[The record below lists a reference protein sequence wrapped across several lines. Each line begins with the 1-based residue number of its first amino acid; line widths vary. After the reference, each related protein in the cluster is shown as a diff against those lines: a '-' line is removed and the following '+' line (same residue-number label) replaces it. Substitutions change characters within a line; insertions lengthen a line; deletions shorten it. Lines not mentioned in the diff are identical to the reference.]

1 MKPARLPLDYLEH
14 TRRNGASVQDPQ
26 IAMQLPPAERLTNDE
41 AVAALKRVLGSEVFE
56 AAGRAREFL
65 TFIVHETLAGRGDR
79 LKGYS
84 IAVQVFER
92 PADFDAQTDPL
103 VRVEAGRLR
112 RRLAEYY
119 QSQGRDDA
127 VRIELPRGGY
137 TPVFVRSLPE
147 AAAVVEA
154 QGASALSRP
163 RTSWLPVGAAALVL
177 IALTAGLG
185 WMFFT
190 GKSEPAPA
198 SAVGNGAQSAPMA
211 ARGPRLV
218 VLPLATLGEGTDPGL
233 ARGVT
238 DEVIKSLVDFNIFA
252 TASPAAQSLEPA
264 SLATLR
270 QDYHAGYAL
279 SGTVRTDGD
288 RFRVT
293 VRLTDTEFGTQ
304 LWTWALDDDR
314 IGSGLLASQET
325 IGESIGKIVSS
336 PYGPVFA
343 NEIQRIAGRPA
354 ADLDPFQCLLRF
366 YEYTRAFSA
375 ALHADALGCM
385 ERAVARAPKFAQGW
399 SALTILY
406 QHEHIYGYN
415 PQPNR
420 PPALDRALEA
430 GDRSFDVDVAGRVAA
445 AAQAGVQYMRGNADG
460 FKDAVAHALAIKP
473 AHPGMLAQIGML
485 LTVSGD
491 WRRGNQLVQDAL
503 PYAVHVPAWNYTAFA
518 FRYLQ
523 THQYDEALQWSLKV
537 DAPDWFVAPMTVA
550 AAAQLAGRHDIAERE
565 IKRLLELEPD
575 FATKGPELLRRWRLN
590 DELLEVLLAGL
601 RGAGLDV
608 S

>member
-1 MKPARLPLDYLEH
+1 
-14 TRRNGASVQDPQ
+14 
-26 IAMQLPPAERLTNDE
+26 MQPPPAERPTNDE
-41 AVAALKRVLGSEVFE
+41 AVAALNHVLGSEVFE

-65 TFIVHETLAGRGDR
+65 TFIVQETLAGRGDR

-137 TPVFVRSLPE
+137 TPMFVHHLPE
-147 AAAVVEA
+147 AAAVVEPLA
-154 QGASALSRP
+154 ASLP
-163 RTSWLPVGAAALVL
+163 PERTLWWPVGAAALVL

-185 WMFFT
+185 WMLLNGRT
-190 GKSEPAPA
+190 QPAEA
-198 SAVGNGAQSAPMA
+198 SAVGNGAQPPPLA

-218 VLPLATLGEGTDPGL
+218 VLPLATLGEGTGPGF

-270 QDYHAGYAL
+270 QDYQAGYAL
-279 SGTVRTDGD
+279 SGTVRTDND
-288 RFRVT
+288 RIRVT

-314 IGSGLLASQET
+314 VGSGLLASQET

-343 NEIQRIAGRPA
+343 HEIQRIAGRPG
-354 ADLDPFQCLLRF
+354 ADLDSFQCLMRF

-375 ALHADALGCM
+375 ALHAEALGCM
-385 ERAVARAPKFAQGW
+385 ERSVARTPKFGPGW
-399 SALTILY
+399 SALAILY
-406 QHEHIYGYN
+406 LHEHVFGYN
-415 PQPNR
+415 PQPGR
-420 PPALDRALEA
+420 PPALDRAVDA
-430 GDRSFDVDVAGRVAA
+430 VGRSLDLDGSGRGAA
-445 AAQAGVQYMRGNADG
+445 ASRAGVQYARGNTRG
-460 FKDAVAHALAIKP
+460 FADAVEQALAIKP
-473 AHPGMLAQIGML
+473 THPSMMAQIGML
-485 LTVSGD
+485 LTISGE
-491 WRRGNQLVQDAL
+491 WQRGAQLVQEAV
-503 PYAVHVPAWNYTAFA
+503 PFAVHVPAWNYTAFA

-523 THQYDEALQWSLKV
+523 TRQYEEALQWALKV
-537 DAPDWFVAPMTVA
+537 DAPNWFIAPMTA
-550 AAAQLAGRHDIAERE
+550 AACAELAGRHDIAERE
-565 IKRLLELEPD
+565 VKRLLDLEPD

-590 DELLEVLLAGL
+590 DELLETVFSGL
-601 RGAGLDV
+601 RGAGLEV
-608 S
+608 R

>member
-1 MKPARLPLDYLEH
+1 MPLDYVEQTH
-14 TRRNGASVQDPQ
+14 RDGALVQDPQ
-26 IAMQLPPAERLTNDE
+26 IAMQAPPERPTNDE
-41 AVAALKRVLGSEVFE
+41 AVTALSRVLGSEVFE

-65 TFIVHETLAGRGDR
+65 TFIVQETLAGRGDR

-137 TPVFVRSLPE
+137 TPVFVRHLPE
-147 AAAVVEA
+147 S
-154 QGASALSRP
+154 SAIPEPRAPRPPSRG
-163 RTSWLPVGAAALVL
+163 RTSWWPVGAAALVL
-177 IALTAGLG
+177 LALAAGLG
-185 WMFFT
+185 WVFLN
-190 GKSEPAPA
+190 GKFRPAA
-198 SAVGNGAQSAPMA
+198 TSADDNGVQATPMA

-218 VLPLATLGEGTDPGL
+218 VLPLATLGEGTAPGF

-270 QDYHAGYAL
+270 QDYNAGYAL
-279 SGTVRTDGD
+279 SGTVRTDND
-288 RFRVT
+288 RIRVT

-314 IGSGLLASQET
+314 VGSGLLASQET
-325 IGESIGKIVSS
+325 IGESVGKIVSS

-343 NEIQRIAGRPA
+343 HEIERIAGRPS
-354 ADLDPFQCLLRF
+354 ADLDPFQCLMRF
-366 YEYTRAFSA
+366 YEYTRAFST
-375 ALHADALGCM
+375 ALHAEALGCM
-385 ERAVARAPKFAQGW
+385 ERSVARAPKFAQGW
-399 SALTILY
+399 SALAVLY
-406 QHEHIYGYN
+406 LHEYIYGYN
-415 PQPNR
+415 PQHGR
-420 PPALDRALEA
+420 APALERAFDAVGRSLDL
-430 GDRSFDVDVAGRVAA
+430 DRSGRVAA
-445 AAQAGVQYMRGNADG
+445 ASQASVQYARGNAQG
-460 FKDAVAHALAIKP
+460 FADAVEHALAIKP
-473 AHPGMLAQIGML
+473 AHPGMLAQIGIL
-485 LTVSGD
+485 LTVSGE
-491 WRRGNQLVQDAL
+491 WRRGTQLVQDAL
-503 PYAVHVPAWNYTAFA
+503 PFAVHVPSASYTAFA

-523 THQYDEALQWSLKV
+523 TRQYEEAFQWALKV
-537 DAPDWFVAPMTVA
+537 DAPSWFIAPMTIA
-550 AAAQLAGRHDIAERE
+550 ACAELAGRHDIAQRE
-565 IKRLLELEPD
+565 VKRLLELEPD
-575 FATKGPELLRRWRLN
+575 FVTKGPELLRRWRLN
-590 DELLEVLLAGL
+590 DELLEALLTGL
-601 RGAGLDV
+601 RGAGLEV

>member
-1 MKPARLPLDYLEH
+1 MFNERAATVRYLR
-14 TRRNGASVQDPQ
+14 TPR
-26 IAMQLPPAERLTNDE
+26 IAMQSPSVERPSNDE
-41 AVAALKRVLGSEVFE
+41 AVAALNRVLSSEVFE

-65 TFIVHETLAGRGDR
+65 AFIVQETLAGRGDR

-92 PADFDAQTDPL
+92 PSDFDAQTDPL

-137 TPVFVRSLPE
+137 TPVFVRHSAEAPAVGVVVQASRPPSRRRRLWWSVS
-147 AAAVVEA
+147 AAAVV
-154 QGASALSRP
+154 
-163 RTSWLPVGAAALVL
+163 L
-177 IALTAGLG
+177 IALAAGLR
-185 WMFFT
+185 WTSMT
-190 GKSEPAPA
+190 GEPKSART
-198 SAVGNGAQSAPMA
+198 SATGGAAQPSAAA

-218 VLPLATLGEGTDPGL
+218 VLPLATLGEGTGPGF

-270 QDYHAGYAL
+270 QDYDAGYAL
-279 SGTVRTDGD
+279 SGTVRTDND
-288 RFRVT
+288 RVRVT

-314 IGSGLLASQET
+314 AGTGLLASQEN

-343 NEIQRIAGRPA
+343 REIERVAVTAGNE
-354 ADLDPFQCLLRF
+354 LDPYQCLLRF
-366 YEYTRAFSA
+366 YQYTRAFSPA
-375 ALHADALGCM
+375 GHAESVNCM
-385 ERAVARAPKFAQGW
+385 ERSIARAPKFAQGW
-399 SALTILY
+399 AALTILY
-406 QHEHIYGYN
+406 LHEHIYGYN
-415 PQPNR
+415 PQPGR
-420 PPALDRALEA
+420 APALDRALEA
-430 GDRSFDVDVAGRVAA
+430 ADRSFDIDVAGRVAA
-445 AAQAGVQYMRGNADG
+445 AGQAGVQYMRGNAEG
-460 FKDAVAHALAIKP
+460 FTDAVARALAIKP

-485 LTVSGD
+485 LTISGD
-491 WRRGNQLVQDAL
+491 WRRGNQLVQDAV

-523 THQYDEALQWSLKV
+523 THQYDEALQWAQKV
-537 DAPDWFVAPMTVA
+537 DAPNWFIAPMTVA
-550 AAAQLAGRHDIAERE
+550 ASAQLAGRHDIAERE

-590 DELLEVLLAGL
+590 DELLEALLAGL